1 MSRDRFDE
9 LSTAEQKII
18 FAIKNDPVPLASQKD
33 ILAACKVA
41 SSYYAEK
48 QNILDKGFWK
58 VTISCISVE
67 TAFFWILSA
76 FLLGSCVMISLLAT
90 KHGVEPMAL
99 MSAISPVPVI
109 AFAIRELQYRDSNLV
124 QIEKTC
130 KYAPQNIYFARLW
143 LGMFVNAIWVLLA
156 GAIVFF
162 KYETFAQ
169 LYFCSFIAMF
179 LIGGIALMLMSISD
193 NALPLSL
200 VMAAWILGAYF
211 LVSSDEFIRVIT
223 TMGIGMLAVITFFSF
238 GLFAAATVKATTKLY
253 A

>member
-1 MSRDRFDE
+1 MSKDRFDE

-18 FAIKNDPVPLASQKD
+18 FAIKNDPVPLASQED
-33 ILAACKVA
+33 ILTACKVA
-41 SSYYAEK
+41 SSYYAEN
-48 QNILDKGFWK
+48 QSIWDKRFWK
-58 VTISCISVE
+58 VTLSCFSLE

-76 FLLGSCVMISLLAT
+76 FLLGSCVVISLLAT
-90 KHGVEPMAL
+90 EHGVEPMAL

>member
-18 FAIKNDPVPLASQKD
+18 FAIKNDPVPLASQED
-33 ILAACKVA
+33 ILTACKVA

-48 QNILDKGFWK
+48 QSILDKGFWK

-90 KHGVEPMAL
+90 EHGVNPIAL
-99 MSAISPVPVI
+99 MSALAPVPVI
-109 AFAIRELQYRDSNLV
+109 IFAIRELQYRDSNLV

-130 KYAPQNIYFARLW
+130 KYAPQKVYFARLW

-156 GAIVFF
+156 GAIVFC
-162 KYETFAQ
+162 KYENFAQ
-169 LYFCSFIAMF
+169 LYFCSFTAMF
-179 LIGGIALMLMSISD
+179 LIGAVALILMSISD
-193 NALPLSL
+193 SALPLSL
-200 VMAAWILGAYF
+200 MMAAWILGAVF
-211 LVSSDEFIRVIT
+211 LASSDEFIHVIT
-223 TMGIGMLAVITFFSF
+223 TMSIWMLAVVTLFNFC
-238 GLFAAATVKATTKLY
+238 LFAATTIKTTTKLY

>member
-1 MSRDRFDE
+1 MSKAKFDE

-18 FAIKNDPVPLASQKD
+18 FAIKNDPVPLASQED
-33 ILAACKVA
+33 IQTACKVA
-41 SSYYAEK
+41 SSYYAER
-48 QNILDKGFWK
+48 QSIWDKDFWK
-58 VTISCISVE
+58 VTISCFSVE
-67 TAFFWILSA
+67 FAFLWIFSA
-76 FLLGSCVMISLLAT
+76 FLLGSIVVISLLAT
-90 KHGVEPMAL
+90 EYGVEPMAL

-109 AFAIRELQYRDSNLV
+109 AFAIRELQYRNSNLV
-124 QIEKTC
+124 QLEKTC
-130 KYAPQNIYFARLW
+130 KYAPQKVYFARLW

-156 GAIVFF
+156 GKIVFG
-162 KYETFAQ
+162 KCENFAQ

-179 LIGGIALMLMSISD
+179 LIGGIALILMSISD

-211 LVSSDEFIRVIT
+211 VVSSDEFIHVIT

-238 GLFAAATVKATTKLY
+238 GLFATVTVKTTTKLY